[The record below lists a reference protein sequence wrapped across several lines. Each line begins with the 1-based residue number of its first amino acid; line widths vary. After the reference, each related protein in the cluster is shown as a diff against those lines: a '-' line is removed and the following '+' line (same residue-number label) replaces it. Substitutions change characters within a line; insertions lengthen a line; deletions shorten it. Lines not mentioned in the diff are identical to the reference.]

1 MLELKIRYSISED
14 TLEKIKYSEFK
25 PKISQI
31 IKIFDKKTIGFLSP
45 NEIISSLGNK

>member
-14 TLEKIKYSEFK
+14 TLEKN
-25 PKISQI
+25 KISQI

>member
-1 MLELKIRYSISED
+1 MLELKIKYSISED
-14 TLEKIKYSEFK
+14 TLEKINK
-25 PKISQI
+25 PNLSQT